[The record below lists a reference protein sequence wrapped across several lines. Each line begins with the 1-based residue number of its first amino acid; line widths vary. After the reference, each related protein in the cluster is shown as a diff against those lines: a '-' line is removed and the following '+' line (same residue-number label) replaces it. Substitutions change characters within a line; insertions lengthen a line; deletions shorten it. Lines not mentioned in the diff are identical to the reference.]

1 MSAEAAA
8 VGTRARPEQP
18 WTVGGVGAGL
28 AALTRLPVGWI
39 RAGLFVMILGTKF
52 WLGLG
57 IYAIA
62 ALVVPHRGGWLP
74 GWSNVVGLLRVGSLG
89 LIAFLSRNVA
99 FDRWGILGQG
109 PEVWVPIGGLL
120 LFGWVAVLTAGRV
133 EPSDEDRAVALA
145 GLPALALAVVLLI
158 VIWLAPGVRADVVL
172 DFGLVLV
179 GGALV
184 LMRPPAARSAVAFVP
199 VAALGLLAI
208 VCAFSGRSSRAGS
221 ARRTS
226 PRAHQPHTRATIGR
240 SGPSPSTQLA
250 GMVWRGARSA
260 SASRSGSGRSDVVPQ
275 DVNATVDAR
284 VGHGQSN
291 GGPDG
296 LYIQSFFVHR
306 RFVAGIPLHRWQY
319 LRPGRLEIKLVGDV
333 CLIVRTRA
341 KASLLDGERAGLR
354 ILSGAAV
361 R

>member
-1 MSAEAAA
+1 MD
-8 VGTRARPEQP
+8 
-18 WTVGGVGAGL
+18 VGGVGAGL

-39 RAGLFVMILGTKF
+39 RAGLFVMILGDEV
-52 WLGLG
+52 LARSRDLRHRRVGG
-57 IYAIA
+57 
-62 ALVVPHRGGWLP
+62 PHRGGWLP

-179 GGALV
+179 GGALDR
-184 LMRPPAARSAVAFVP
+184 MRPPAARSAVAFVP

-208 VCAFSGRSSRAGS
+208 VCDLGA
-221 ARRTS
+221 
-226 PRAHQPHTRATIGR
+226 
-240 SGPSPSTQLA
+240 QLA
-250 GMVWRGARSA
+250 GGVGKTYLAPRTPA
-260 SASRSGSGRSDVVPQ
+260 SHASDHRAIGTVTFDATRWHGVAGRTERVSLSVGVGNVRIVVPQ
-275 DVNATVDAR
+275 DVYATVDAR

-306 RFVAGIPLHRWQY
+306 RFVAGIPLHQWQH
-319 LRPGRLEIKLVGDV
+319 LRPGRLQINAQVGDGCV
-333 CLIVRTRA
+333 IVTQPGE
-341 KASLLDGERAGLR
+341 SLSD
-354 ILSGAAV
+354 SNC
-361 R
+361 

>member
-208 VCAFSGRSSRAGS
+208 VCAFSGA
-221 ARRTS
+221 
-226 PRAHQPHTRATIGR
+226 
-240 SGPSPSTQLA
+240 QLA
-250 GMVWRGARSA
+250 GGVGKTYLAPRTPA
-260 SASRSGSGRSDVVPQ
+260 SHASDHRAIGTVTFDATRWHGVAGRTERVSLSVGVGNVRIVVPQ
-275 DVNATVDAR
+275 DVYATVDAR

-319 LRPGRLEIKLVGDV
+319 LRPGRLQINAQVGD
-333 CLIVRTRA
+333 
-341 KASLLDGERAGLR
+341 
-354 ILSGAAV
+354 GA
-361 R
+361 